1 MKIPVLKDPAS
12 TAELSDWGD
21 VPTMLEGRSHTSG
34 VLLHK
39 GPGGESECGLWVCTP
54 GHWTCHVTRDE
65 FTHFLEG
72 DCTYTHE
79 SGEVTEVGPNTSVFF
94 PAGWKGTCRV
104 HRTVKK
110 VYMIR

>member
-1 MKIPVLKDPAS
+1 MKTPVLYDPAG
-12 TAELSDWGD
+12 AGELTDWGEIS
-21 VPTMLEGRSHTSG
+21 TMLEGHSRTSG

-39 GPGGESECGLWVCTP
+39 GPAGDSECGLWVCTP
-54 GHWTCHVTRDE
+54 GFWACHVTRDE

-72 DCTYTHE
+72 ACTYTHE
-79 SGEVTEVGPNTSVFF
+79 SGEVIEIRPNTSAFF
-94 PAGWKGTCRV
+94 PQGWKGTCRV